1 MLEERKI
8 LLERIRISR
17 IEGMLKK
24 DDEELRHELNIAILA
39 KMKKLTSLRRLI
51 KECKLLEENNK

>member
-1 MLEERKI
+1 
-8 LLERIRISR
+8 
-17 IEGMLKK
+17 MLKK
-24 DDEELRHELNIAILA
+24 DDEELRHELNTAILA